1 MNRNKYKCGEKKVKY
16 ALRKLSQGVFSVAI
30 GSALFYSGP
39 IMNNV
44 HADAIS
50 NADKVIQGLQN
61 KDSNFAKVE
70 LIPILKSELN
80 NNEKSKI
87 TKNLPKITVN
97 KNQKYYLVYQKNSQN
112 ILPKTNEVKS

>member
-1 MNRNKYKCGEKKVKY
+1 MWRKKVKY

-87 TKNLPKITVN
+87 TKNLPKN
-97 KNQKYYLVYQKNSQN
+97 NCK
-112 ILPKTNEVKS
+112 